1 MEGLIESTME
11 LFNTWDITGIM
22 QFVTSIL
29 IPSLLVAF
37 RKQLKAKLNAV
48 IDKKAAEAENKI
60 NKEKLN
66 DVKDEFKKFIKKTE
80 SKEDAIMKL
89 LTTAFMNS
97 NLDSSVKNKII
108 EIVDELKEG
117 IESGEID
124 SGELQTMME
133 TAKKAEDK
141 KQASE
146 LEKLIQ
152 ENEKI
157 KNEKE

>member
-1 MEGLIESTME
+1 MEGLIESTIE
-11 LFNTWDITGIM
+11 LFNTWDITGLM
-22 QFVTSIL
+22 QFTTSIL
-29 IPSLLVAF
+29 VPSLYLAF
-37 RKQLKAKLNAV
+37 RKQLKEKLNTV
-48 IDKKAAEAENKI
+48 IDKKAAEAENKV

-108 EIVDELKEG
+108 EIVDELKDG
-117 IESGEID
+117 LESGEVD
-124 SGELQTMME
+124 SKELQNMME
-133 TAKKAEDK
+133 TAKKAEDE
-141 KQASE
+141 KQASV

-157 KNEKE
+157 KKEKE